1 MAIKAPKMVQITQIL
16 DHWCILMVFIG
27 FQKIF
32 EKFQKLVILPP
43 KNGNFTRFSR
53 RFFGTRSSTEKAST
67 PPQMLQMS
75 LCLVKMFL
83 RVVTLGFCMIFYFS

>member
-1 MAIKAPKMVQITQIL
+1 MTQIL

-27 FQKIF
+27 FQKNFEIF
-32 EKFQKLVILPP
+32 KKFVILPP

-67 PPQMLQMS
+67 PPQMLQMI
-75 LCLVKMFL
+75 LFLVEMFL
-83 RVVTLGFCMIFYFS
+83 RVSGTKLRWDFCMIFYFS

>member
-32 EKFQKLVILPP
+32 EKFQKLVNLPP
-43 KNGNFTRFSR
+43 KNSNFTRFSH

-67 PPQMLQMS
+67 PPQMLQMT
-75 LCLVKMFL
+75 LFLVKMFL
-83 RVVTLGFCMIFYFS
+83 RVFGTKLRWDFA

>member
-27 FQKIF
+27 FQKNF

-67 PPQMLQMS
+67 PPQMLQMI
-75 LCLVKMFL
+75 LFLVKMFL
-83 RVVTLGFCMIFYFS
+83 RVFGTKLCWDFA